1 MHRARWPAALTF
13 TAVAR
18 SCLTDTKH
26 LHLVVFRQFSMLRCE
41 LLGTGKLTL
50 VADLGF
56 FEVETDRALANQ
68 LPKEQA
74 ALYECLLCRGQDIS
88 AYLVDGDFSFASTPK
103 TAPPANDQVQLHHW
117 SGSLRY
123 SFYYKHGPAML
134 VRLALECNWQAV
146 ARHSRAPS
154 SLWHPFI
161 QTLLHN
167 LPAINAE
174 LRLSVYRAS
183 PRTLRRQ

>member
-1 MHRARWPAALTF
+1 MICRAAERCPCRAQDTVHKTWWSAALTF

-26 LHLVVFRQFSMLRCE
+26 LHLVVFWQFSMLRCE

-103 TAPPANDQVQLHHW
+103 TAHPANDQVQLHHW
-117 SGSLRY
+117 SGNLWY
-123 SFYYKHGPAML
+123 IINCKHGPAML
-134 VRLALECNWQAV
+134 VRIALECNW
-146 ARHSRAPS
+146 
-154 SLWHPFI
+154 
-161 QTLLHN
+161 
-167 LPAINAE
+167 
-174 LRLSVYRAS
+174 
-183 PRTLRRQ
+183 